1 MGKNVIKKYAIVN
14 YILHIS
20 FISAGF
26 VVYALTLSKN
36 FGFQNVDDAYISFRY
51 GWNLMRG
58 NGLVYNTGEY
68 VEGYSNFLWTVFT
81 APFTLITWADIPVFT
96 IIIGLIL
103 SIGILFLISAV
114 TKKLITGISVLLI
127 ILPAVLLASDSS
139 FVFWAVSGMET
150 TLFTFLLTAV
160 FYFYARMNDK
170 NKYTNH
176 ISVFLV
182 LATLCRPEGNML
194 FIFIIFNIFLFRHSI
209 SDYKTKL
216 LKIITVYSAF
226 MIIYYGFKYF
236 YYGSVLPN
244 TFYAKAVTD
253 TANNFSAG
261 IDYLRV
267 SFKARFIIII
277 FLIFISFKLIVKDY
291 RYNFL
296 FTFSLGYLCYIV
308 YAGGDWPGASR
319 FILPVLPFI
328 YLLCTAGIVRLFN
341 IFKNSKNILFTRLAG
356 KFIIILLFLTAINT
370 YNTFKKLEPYTFL
383 DTIYITYEQEC
394 KNLGL
399 NFKKL
404 NDPGL
409 IIALAPAGKIAYY
422 SELYCIDMWGLNDKY
437 IASVDSKSETAAHRK
452 HDFNYILSKKPDYI
466 IGYAGFTREMVPA
479 KYILIRKDLPE
490 NGYLPVFKL
499 ASNINK

>member
-1 MGKNVIKKYAIVN
+1 MGKNVIKKYAIASYNWYVMV
-14 YILHIS
+14 IS
-20 FISAGF
+20 IGFI
-26 VVYALTLSKN
+26 VYAIILSSY

-51 GWNLMRG
+51 GWNLMHG

-68 VEGYSNFLWTVFT
+68 VEGYTNFLWTLLT
-81 APFTLITWADIPVFT
+81 APITLITWADISVFT
-96 IIIGLIL
+96 IIIGLTL

-114 TKKLITGISVLLI
+114 TKKLISGISVSLI

-139 FVFWAVSGMET
+139 FIFWGVSGMET
-150 TLFTFLLTAV
+150 SLFTFLLAAV
-160 FYFYARMNDK
+160 YFFYTRINDN

-176 ISVFLV
+176 ISVFMI

-194 FIFIIFNIFLFRHSI
+194 FIFIILNIFIFRNSI
-209 SDYKTKL
+209 NDYKTKL
-216 LKIITVYSAF
+216 LKIITFYGIF
-226 MIIYYGFKYF
+226 MIIYYAFKYF
-236 YYGSVLPN
+236 YYGSLLPN

-277 FLIFISFKLIVKDY
+277 FIIFLSFKQIIKDY
-291 RYNFL
+291 KTNFL
-296 FTFSLGYLCYIV
+296 LTFSLGYLCYIV

-328 YLLCTAGIVRLFN
+328 YLLCTAGIVRLFKV
-341 IFKNSKNILFTRLAG
+341 FKNSKNNLYTRLAG
-356 KFIIILLFLTAINT
+356 IFIIFCLFLTAINA

-383 DTIYITYEQEC
+383 DTTYITYEQEC
-394 KNLGL
+394 KKLGL

-422 SELYCIDMWGLNDKY
+422 SELYCIDMWGLNDKH
-437 IASVDSKSETAAHRK
+437 IASVKSKSETAAHRK
-452 HDFNYILSKKPDYI
+452 YDFNYILSKKPVYI
-466 IGYAGFTREMVPA
+466 IGYAGFTHEMVPA
-479 KYILIRKDLPE
+479 EYILIREANPD
-490 NGYLPVFKL
+490 NGYLPVYKL
-499 ASNINK
+499 NK